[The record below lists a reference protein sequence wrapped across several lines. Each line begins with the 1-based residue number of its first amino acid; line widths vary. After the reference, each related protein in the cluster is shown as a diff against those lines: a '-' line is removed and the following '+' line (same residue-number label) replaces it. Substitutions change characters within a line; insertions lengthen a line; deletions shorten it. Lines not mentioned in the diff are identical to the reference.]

1 MEQRRRVPRLSAG
14 WFGICHIEGE
24 SDPAWRDCQVI
35 DISMFGLGITL
46 HHFWPLEL
54 VDRNISVEAPAV
66 GESLN
71 VRLEGVIRNAE
82 QTPGGVI
89 RVGIEFNG
97 LLSESEL
104 AVATVLGA
112 LIPGTAAPAPVAT
125 AAPVAATAPEAAATD
140 YAIAQPHA

>member
-1 MEQRRRVPRLSAG
+1 MEQRRRVPRVSAG

-54 VDRNISVEAPAV
+54 VGRQISVEAPAV
-66 GESLN
+66 GDSVN

-82 QTPGGVI
+82 QTAGGVI
-89 RVGIEFNG
+89 RVGIEFDG
-97 LLSESEL
+97 LSESEL

-112 LIPGTAAPAPVAT
+112 LIDPGVGASSPVAEEK
-125 AAPVAATAPEAAATD
+125 AAD
-140 YAIAQPHA
+140 YAISGPNA

>member
-24 SDPAWRDCQVI
+24 TDPEWRDCQVI

-46 HHFWPLEL
+46 HHFWPMEL
-54 VDRNISVEAPAV
+54 VDRHISVEAPAV
-66 GESLN
+66 GDSLN

-89 RVGIEFNG
+89 RIGIEFKG

-112 LIPGTAAPAPVAT
+112 LIPGTAAPAPVPA
-125 AAPVAATAPEAAATD
+125 AAPDEAATD